1 MTETVPT
8 DERSDTP
15 GPIVVGVDGSDPS
28 IAALRWACG
37 QATATGQRVVAVA
50 IWQWPFSLGMSI
62 PLPSDYDPAG
72 DATRMLQDVV
82 ARLAAEFPG
91 VAVTTLV
98 VEGHP
103 GVALVAAAEHAGL
116 LVVGS
121 QGHNEIAGL
130 VLGSVSQYCATHATS
145 SVLVHRHR
153 AL

>member
-1 MTETVPT
+1 
-8 DERSDTP
+8 
-15 GPIVVGVDGSDPS
+15 
-28 IAALRWACG
+28 
-37 QATATGQRVVAVA
+37 
-50 IWQWPFSLGMSI
+50 
-62 PLPSDYDPAG
+62 
-72 DATRMLQDVV
+72 MLQDVV